1 MSKAIFFQYLP
12 ETDTEFPVPEYQ
24 TLGSAGLD
32 IRAYLP
38 IKDRIHGSIIKPGQR
53 LLISSGF
60 KIEIPYG
67 FEGQIRARSGLA
79 LKHGIALANGVG
91 TIDSDYRGTLG
102 VILINLG
109 SLPFNIKHGQRVAQ
123 LVVTPYSRVE
133 CKIVKEISTTNRNES
148 GFGST
153 GNF

>member
-1 MSKAIFFQYLP
+1 MNKNLLISYLS
-12 ETDTEFPVPEYQ
+12 DTERNFPVPEYQ

-32 IRAYLP
+32 IRACLP
-38 IKDRIHGSIIKPGQR
+38 LAERNNGATLEPGQR

-60 KIEIPYG
+60 KIEIPDG

-102 VILINLG
+102 VLLINLG
-109 SLPFNIKHGQRVAQ
+109 SLPFNIKHRQRVAQ
-123 LVVTPYSRVE
+123 LIIAPYSRVQL
-133 CKIVKEISTTNRNES
+133 KIVAKISTTTRNES
-148 GFGST
+148 GYGST

>member
-1 MSKAIFFQYLP
+1 MSKTLLFQYLP
-12 ETDTEFPVPEYQ
+12 DTESDFPIPEYQ
-24 TLGSAGLD
+24 TPGSAGLD

-38 IKDRIHGSIIKPGQR
+38 IEERIFGSTLEPGQR

-60 KIEIPYG
+60 KIEIPDG

-102 VILINLG
+102 VLLINLG
-109 SLPFNIKHGQRVAQ
+109 SLPFNVKHGQRVAQ
-123 LVVTPYSRVE
+123 LIIAPYSRVE
-133 CKIVKEISTTNRNES
+133 LKIVTEISTTGRNDS
-148 GFGST
+148 GYGSS

>member
-1 MSKAIFFQYLP
+1 MSKTLLISYLP
-12 ETDTEFPVPEYQ
+12 DTERNFPVPEYQ
-24 TLGSAGLD
+24 TIGSAGLD

-38 IKDRIHGSIIKPGQR
+38 IAERNNGALLEPGQR

-60 KIEIPYG
+60 KIEIPDG

-102 VILINLG
+102 VLLINLG
-109 SLPFNIKHGQRVAQ
+109 SLPFNIKHRQRVAQ
-123 LVVTPYSRVE
+123 LIIAPYSRVQL
-133 CKIVKEISTTNRNES
+133 KIVAKISTTTRNES
-148 GFGST
+148 GYGST